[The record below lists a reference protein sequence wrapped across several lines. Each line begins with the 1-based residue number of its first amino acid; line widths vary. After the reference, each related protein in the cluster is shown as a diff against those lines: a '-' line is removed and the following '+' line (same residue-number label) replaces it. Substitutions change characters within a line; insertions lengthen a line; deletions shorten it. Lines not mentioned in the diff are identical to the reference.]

1 MRIILESWGLEPP
14 QGQKGGSTLFRRHLE
29 DMRELRRSH
38 DSIKGNKQPH
48 PPEAGAPAAETQ
60 KQLET
65 LLKISYVLNLVR
77 ARGGTLLPRNWQN

>member
-14 QGQKGGSTLFRRHLE
+14 HSHRGCGALFRRHLG

-38 DSIKGNKQPH
+38 DSTEGNKRPG
-48 PPEAGAPAAETQ
+48 PPEAGVPAAETQ

-77 ARGGTLLPRNWQN
+77 ERGGVLLPRNCQN

>member
-14 QGQKGGSTLFRRHLE
+14 HGHKGGSTLFRRHLE

-38 DSIKGNKQPH
+38 DSIEGNKHPA
-48 PPEAGAPAAETQ
+48 PPEAGVPEAEIQ

-65 LLKISYVLNLVR
+65 LSKISYVLNLVR
-77 ARGGTLLPRNWQN
+77 VRGGTLLPRNWQN